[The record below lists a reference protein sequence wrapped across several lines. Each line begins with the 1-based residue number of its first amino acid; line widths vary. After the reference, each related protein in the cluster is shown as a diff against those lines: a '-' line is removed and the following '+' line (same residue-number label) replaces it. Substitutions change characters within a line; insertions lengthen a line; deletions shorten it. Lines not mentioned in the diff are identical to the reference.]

1 MIEERDFAGFAI
13 PFTCAVAAA
22 TFSFASIPSASF
34 AGAGLS
40 FVAAGLSVL
49 PLAWLAACKRIPVS
63 RALGSVILAGFLCG
77 LVCGF
82 SARELSVSSTAG
94 PISISAE
101 NFGER
106 MKGAI
111 DRMEF
116 SSSGTNALV
125 KALLTGDKTGL
136 SKDVTSIFRESGASH
151 ILALSGLHLGIIYAT
166 LTKILSF
173 TGNSHIMVIIRYMIT
188 LSICGFY
195 TLATGAG
202 PSMTR
207 AFLFITIAQTATML
221 HRKQSL
227 RGIFWPAL
235 VIHLTLFPSD
245 IGKVGFQLSYAAMA
259 GIAWIYPH
267 LKGIWNL
274 QEDESDNGVDFL
286 HRIWDGA
293 ALAISCQISAGIPA
307 WFYFGTFPK
316 YFLLT
321 NLIAAPLT
329 GLLIPCALVCL
340 GIELIFG
347 NCPAI
352 LLNITEYLC
361 NTMTFILQVISG
373 M

>member
-1 MIEERDFAGFAI
+1 MTEERDFAGFAI
-13 PFTCAVAAA
+13 PFTSAVAVA
-22 TFSFASIPSASF
+22 TFSFATIPSAAF

-49 PLAWLAACKRIPVS
+49 PLAWLAACRIIPVR
-63 RALGSVILAGFLCG
+63 RAVMSVVLAGFLCG

-82 SARELSVSSTAG
+82 SARELSVSYATG
-94 PISISAE
+94 PLSISAE

-136 SKDVTSIFRESGASH
+136 AKDVTSIFRESGASH
-151 ILALSGLHLGIIYAT
+151 ILALSGLHLGIIYGVIS
-166 LTKILSF
+166 KIMSF
-173 TGNSHIMVIIRYMIT
+173 AGNSPIMVVIRYLMT
-188 LSICGFY
+188 LAICGFY
-195 TLATGAG
+195 TMATGAG

-207 AFLFITIAQTATML
+207 AFLFITIAQTATLL

-245 IGKVGFQLSYAAMA
+245 ISRIGFQLSYAAMA
-259 GIAWIYPH
+259 GIAWIYPNI
-267 LKGIWNL
+267 KGIWNL
-274 QEDESDNGVDFL
+274 PENEPDNGVAL
-286 HRIWDGA
+286 IHKIWDSA
-293 ALAISCQISAGIPA
+293 ALAISCQIAAGIPA
-307 WFYFGTFPK
+307 WLYFGTFPK

-321 NLIAAPLT
+321 NLLAAPLT
-329 GLLIPCALVCL
+329 GLLIPSALLCL
-340 GIELIFG
+340 VTESIFG
-347 NCPAI
+347 NCPDI
-352 LLNITEYLC
+352 LLDITEFLC
-361 NTMTFILQVISG
+361 ETMTFILQVISG

>member
-1 MIEERDFAGFAI
+1 MTEERDFAGFAI
-13 PFTCAVAAA
+13 PFTSAVAVAM
-22 TFSFASIPSASF
+22 FSFASITTVSYVGAGLSF

-40 FVAAGLSVL
+40 VMI
-49 PLAWLAACKRIPVS
+49 LAWLAACKQIPFS
-63 RALGSVILAGFLCG
+63 RAVGSVVVAGFLCG

-82 SARELSVSSTAG
+82 TARVLSVSTTAG
-94 PISISAE
+94 PLSISAE
-101 NFGER
+101 RFGER
-106 MKGAI
+106 MKDAI

-125 KALLTGDKTGL
+125 KALLTGDKTGI
-136 SKDVTSIFRESGASH
+136 SKDVISIFRESGASH
-151 ILALSGLHLGIIYAT
+151 ILALSGLHLGIIYAAI
-166 LTKILSF
+166 TKILSF
-173 TGNSHIMVIIRYMIT
+173 AGNSHIMMIIRYLMT

-207 AFLFITIAQTATML
+207 AFLFITMAQTATML

-227 RGIFWPAL
+227 RGIFWPSL

-274 QEDESDNGVDFL
+274 PKEESDNGL
-286 HRIWDGA
+286 ALIHRIWDGA
-293 ALAISCQISAGIPA
+293 ALAISCQIAAGIPA
-307 WFYFGTFPK
+307 WLYFGTFPK

-321 NLIAAPLT
+321 NLLAAPLT
-329 GLLIPCALVCL
+329 GLLIPSALLCL
-340 GIELIFG
+340 GAEAVFG

-352 LLNITEYLC
+352 LLDITEFLC
-361 NTMTFILQVISG
+361 ETMTFILQVISG